1 MSEITSPA
9 PIAPEPAVPNPV
21 APRPLE
27 LLVAFSLISLYGFG
41 GVLYWSRRMMVD
53 ERRWMTAEE
62 FNEAYALCNFLPGP
76 NVVNFSMV
84 FGRQVR
90 GTIGALVALLGLLG
104 PPFLLVTVLSLLYAQ
119 FGEIAVL
126 QRVLAGVAAAAAGL
140 TISTAIKMAGPLLRE
155 RPGLAHAL
163 ATAAFVAVGVL
174 RWPLYW
180 VIGVLIPCGVAV
192 AWWTRR

>member
-1 MSEITSPA
+1 MSDTTPIPVEPV
-9 PIAPEPAVPNPV
+9 PIARKPVPK
-21 APRPLE
+21 PLE
-27 LLVAFSLISLYGFG
+27 LFVAFSLISVYGFG

-53 ERRWMTAEE
+53 DRKWMTAEE

-76 NVVNFSMV
+76 NVVNFSVV

-90 GTIGALVALLGLLG
+90 GMVGALVALLGLLG
-104 PPFLLVTVLSLLYAQ
+104 PPFLLVTVLSLLYAHY
-119 FGEIAVL
+119 GEIAVL

-140 TISTAIKMAGPLLRE
+140 TISTAIKMAGPLLRQ
-155 RPGLAHAL
+155 RPGFAHAL
-163 ATAAFVAVGVL
+163 VTAAFVPVGVL

-180 VIGVLIPCGVAV
+180 VLGVLIPCGIAL